1 MYRLKVRVQ
10 NGLLVGEA
18 PAGLAEGT
26 ELELC
31 VAEPDEDMSDDE
43 LAALNSVLDAAW
55 RSLEAGR
62 VRPAAE
68 VLAELRDEQ

>member
-10 NGLLVGEA
+10 EGKIVGEA

-31 VAEPDEDMSDDE
+31 IAEPDDDMSDEE
-43 LAALNSVLDAAW
+43 LAALNTVLDAAW
-55 RSLEAGR
+55 QSLEAGR

-68 VLAELRDEQ
+68 VLAELRNQQ